1 MSINSTTYRR
11 PVTRGPE
18 APSTVASLSP
28 AGGPATEPLA
38 RGLRCI
44 AEAGLRRGIVRMAW
58 ASAAIV
64 VSAATVQAQDMSF
77 SLEDTGQVNID
88 PASVAD
94 GPPSEVM
101 NAALGHYA
109 AKQYA
114 RAAVGFKQVI
124 GGGTGD
130 APAKQH
136 QAEFFLAKSLF
147 HLKLFQSAL
156 SVFDSISQAGPGH
169 RGYADSL
176 QWLAQLASEL
186 PEPAKI
192 VEKVGRYGLP
202 ALDQFRAPQTVK
214 VYNQLLYLL
223 GRFAYDKGE
232 LDRAVDVLSM
242 VSADSK
248 FFVPATFYLG
258 MTHVRQRKSQ
268 PAIAAFRRMLE
279 KVESTGLTKTETT
292 QYRNLAWLSLGRV
305 YYSAANQASVSSDE
319 MRARLIGNAVDAWN
333 RVEQSSEYWLD
344 ALFEGAWAFFL
355 SDEYARALGNV
366 HSLYSPYFS
375 NAYYPEALVIK
386 AVTFFAN
393 CQAANS
399 RATVARFHELYDPV
413 QAELSAVLARYPD
426 NVAFFN
432 FLRDVRQD
440 KAQLSK
446 RIKPVVSSALSSRSV
461 LRNLEYVDI
470 LTEEESRLAKLPM
483 YFRNSDA
490 GALVMQEVA
499 LAKSFAID
507 EAGNIAK
514 ERYGRVVAELRDLM
528 NQVDSVELELT
539 TFERG
544 QLSEQARVQQGA
556 AAASKG
562 GNVVVDEEHQVWPF
576 KGEYWRDELGFYR
589 QQVTNLCRR

>member
-1 MSINSTTYRR
+1 MW
-11 PVTRGPE
+11 
-18 APSTVASLSP
+18 TVVA
-28 AGGPATEPLA
+28 
-38 RGLRCI
+38 
-44 AEAGLRRGIVRMAW
+44 
-58 ASAAIV
+58 ASAL
-64 VSAATVQAQDMSF
+64 QAQDMSF
-77 SLEDTGQVNID
+77 SLEDTGQVAID
-88 PASVAD
+88 PAAVTD
-94 GPPSEVM
+94 GPPSAVM
-101 NAALGHYA
+101 SAALGHYE
-109 AKQYA
+109 AKRYA
-114 RAAVGFKQVI
+114 EAAVGFNQVV
-124 GGGTGD
+124 GGNTGD

-136 QAEFFLAKSLF
+136 QAEFFLGKSLY
-147 HLKLFQSAL
+147 HLKLFQTSL
-156 SVFDSISQAGPGH
+156 SVFDTISQAGPGH

-202 ALDQFRAPQTVK
+202 ALEQFKAPKTLK

-232 LDRAVDVLSM
+232 LDRAVDVLSL
-242 VSADSK
+242 VSEESK

-268 PAIAAFRRMLE
+268 PAIAAFRRMLD
-279 KVESTGLTKTETT
+279 KVDSTGLSKTERN

-305 YYSAANQASVSSDE
+305 YYSAANQPSVSDDQ
-319 MRARLIGNAVDAWN
+319 MRSRLIGNAVDAWN

-344 ALFEGAWAFFL
+344 ALFEGSWAFFL
-355 SDEYARALGNV
+355 SDEYSRALGNV

-386 AVTFFAN
+386 AVTFFSN
-393 CQAANS
+393 CQAANA

-413 QAELSAVLARYPD
+413 QTELNAVLTRYPD

-432 FLRDVRQD
+432 FLRAVRED
-440 KAQLSK
+440 KAQLSP
-446 RIKPVVSSALSSRSV
+446 RVKPVVTSALSSRSV
-461 LRNLEYVDI
+461 LRNLEYVDV
-470 LTEEESRLAKLPM
+470 LTEEEARLAKLPQA
-483 YFRNSDA
+483 FRNSEA
-490 GALVMQEVA
+490 GSMVLQEVA

-514 ERYGRVVAELRDLM
+514 ERYNRVIKELRDLM

-544 QLSEQARVQQGA
+544 QLSEKARAQQSA

-562 GNVVVDEEHQVWPF
+562 GDVVVDEEHQIWPF